1 MEGAWHTEVARLSGQ
16 LQQCQR
22 GNQPRAPTCMLC
34 PASTQTQRSSY
45 FLNDAG
51 WHRCNFM
58 FRALNYAPPGI
69 VVIFIAWPYYTYT
82 FINCKILLEDDV
94 GSALHVYRVFTCLR
108 TADPWTILRLRVPHS
123 HPHLHV
129 LPDLEF
135 RPEYHGRSWSSAR
148 MGSCSPVALLAP
160 DSWMQYARLEME
172 RQGMHIPGKYLDINP
187 EDKEKYTTPP
197 LRRPCI
203 AL

>member
-1 MEGAWHTEVARLSGQ
+1 MVSWRICAARCERDTEVASGQ
-16 LQQCQR
+16 LQQCQK
-22 GNQPRAPTCMLC
+22 GNQPRAPTCCPC
-34 PASTQTQRSSY
+34 PASTQTQRSAH
-45 FLNDAG
+45 FLIEAG

-94 GSALHVYRVFTCLR
+94 GSAPHVSRVLTCLR

-123 HPHLHV
+123 HTHLHV

-135 RPEYHGRSWSSAR
+135 RPVHHGRSWSSPR
-148 MGSCSPVALLAP
+148 MGDYTRCPVRTSSVGAVREAR
-160 DSWMQYARLEME
+160 DGTSGHAHSRKVFRHQY
-172 RQGMHIPGKYLDINP
+172 
-187 EDKEKYTTPP
+187 
-197 LRRPCI
+197 RR
-203 AL
+203 